1 MEVIKA
7 AKRDTNVKA
16 RRLRREGYVTG
27 NICGREI
34 EGSVP
39 VQMEQKEANHLM
51 KTCSKGSQVVL
62 DVDGESHNV
71 LIKEIHF
78 NALDNVVEEIEFQA
92 LMKNQKVQS
101 VAEVVIEN
109 RDKIDGGVVQ
119 EQLEE
124 IEYRALPEHLV
135 EKIVLDV
142 GDMKVGDVVRVK
154 DLDIAKNEA
163 IDILTDP
170 EAQVLAVTA
179 AKREASDDE
188 ETEDGAAE

>member
-1 MEVIKA
+1 
-7 AKRDTNVKA
+7 
-16 RRLRREGYVTG
+16 
-27 NICGREI
+27 
-34 EGSVP
+34 
-39 VQMEQKEANHLM
+39 
-51 KTCSKGSQVVL
+51 
-62 DVDGESHNV
+62 
-71 LIKEIHF
+71 
-78 NALDNVVEEIEFQA
+78 
-92 LMKNQKVQS
+92 MKNQKVQS

-179 AKREASDDE
+179 AKRESSDDE

>member
-1 MEVIKA
+1 MDVLKA
-7 AKRDTNVKA
+7 EKRDMAVKA

-27 NICGREI
+27 NVCGKDI
-34 EGSVP
+34 EGSIP
-39 VQMEQKEANHLM
+39 VKMEKKAVNHIL
-51 KTCSKGSQVVL
+51 SNNNKGSQIAL
-62 DVDGESHNV
+62 DIDGEVHNV

-92 LMKNQKVQS
+92 LVKDQKVQS
-101 VAEVVIEN
+101 AAEVVIEN

-124 IEYRALPEHLV
+124 IEYRALPADLV

-142 GDMKVGDVVRVK
+142 GNMKVGDVIRVK

-163 IDILTDP
+163 VDVLTDP
-170 EAQVLAVTA
+170 ESEVVAVTA
-179 AKREASDDE
+179 VKKEASGEEEDE
-188 ETEDGAAE
+188 GEAE